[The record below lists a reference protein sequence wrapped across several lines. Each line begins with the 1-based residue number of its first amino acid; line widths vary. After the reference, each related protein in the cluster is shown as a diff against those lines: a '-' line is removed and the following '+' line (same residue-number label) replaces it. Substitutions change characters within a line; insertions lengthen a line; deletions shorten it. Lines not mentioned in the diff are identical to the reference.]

1 MIGKTTK
8 SLRRKKMGE
17 YTDAVER
24 QRLLLAAE
32 ERRDT
37 VINMHMHRLKSM
49 WYDNRPQDTDEGSV
63 TDITYMDGRIE
74 RTLLNGD
81 KVLLVEGKTGDDL
94 IQEVSKNLVDAGEK
108 L

>member
-1 MIGKTTK
+1 
-8 SLRRKKMGE
+8 MGE

-49 WYDNRPQDTDEGSV
+49 WYDNRPQDTEKHSV
-63 TDITYMDGRIE
+63 TDIEYMSGKIE
-74 RTLLNGD
+74 RTLHDGT
-81 KVLLVEGKTGDDL
+81 KVVLVEGET
-94 IQEVSKNLVDAGEK
+94 GEK
-108 L
+108 LVDRIETQLTDRGETL

>member
-1 MIGKTTK
+1 MIGRTTK

-17 YTDAVER
+17 YTDVVER

-37 VINMHMHRLKSM
+37 VVNMHMHRLKSM

-63 TDITYMDGRIE
+63 TDITYMDGRVE
-74 RTLLNGD
+74 RTLATGE

-94 IQEVSKNLVDAGEK
+94 IHTISAQLMNAGEK

>member
-32 ERRDT
+32 EHRDT
-37 VINMHMHRLKSM
+37 VVNMHMHRLKSM

>member
-1 MIGKTTK
+1 
-8 SLRRKKMGE
+8 MGE
-17 YTDAVER
+17 HSEAVER

-37 VINMHMHRLKSM
+37 IINMHVHRLKSM
-49 WYDNRPQDTDEGSV
+49 WYDNRPQDTDGSSV

-74 RTLLNGD
+74 RTLATGE

-94 IQEVSKNLVDAGEK
+94 IHTVSAQLMNAGEK